1 MNILKKIKLANK
13 IIKIYSDIQKYNEKN
28 RITPDTKQD
37 IENIKNSIEKLANR
51 IPVYKDLLNIIKEDL
66 SLGYKE

>member
-37 IENIKNSIEKLANR
+37 IENIKNSIEELANR